1 MVPEAGSAGAPSGRQ
16 RRPDRGGRRNAN
28 RRWAR
33 RRLPPYPSARP
44 THGQAALPGTLSG
57 TSRATRRP
65 LPAGCLPPTKSKRT
79 PALRVTSSVSLDP
92 VGLADQRHLLC
103 PWWWRLPLAQRL
115 RGRRKQPDRTV
126 SLAAADAGV
135 HRGAAITQRPPQAAG
150 AAVRDAVPLGHRPRS
165 SAPRRPQCLAGISP
179 PMGRTLYPGK
189 PLVNPQI
196 RSYLYDPGSYVR
208 FITDRAERRPFRLT
222 FCVVWPYAYE
232 HGADTSPAREVA
244 RTETFASMG

>member
-1 MVPEAGSAGAPSGRQ
+1 MFGSPKGWLPANAFRAMFNARSRKCTRWTAARSP
-16 RRPDRGGRRNAN
+16 GGRRWCPKRAVSVLRADGNE
-28 RRWAR
+28 AR
-33 RRLPPYPSARP
+33 IAAAPATATGDGRGGALPLIPSARL

-79 PALRVTSSVSLDP
+79 PALRVTSSVWIDP
-92 VGLADQRHLLC
+92 VGLADERHLLC

-189 PLVNPQI
+189 PLVNP
-196 RSYLYDPGSYVR
+196 
-208 FITDRAERRPFRLT
+208 
-222 FCVVWPYAYE
+222 
-232 HGADTSPAREVA
+232 
-244 RTETFASMG
+244 